1 MGILGFGRANKLE
14 DLKIDDLRR
23 ERVVQEVEQDNS
35 LRAIRRA
42 QQEYDRRLQL
52 ASEPGVS
59 AAERDV
65 AAYRMKLARKTKMRA
80 EVDLQQTITRMTVL
94 DSTIDVIHMKKDLK
108 KNGVWKRIN
117 DLDPESLENQLKNIA
132 VRTKGSQ
139 NKLNDIVNIL
149 EKDNAD
155 VAYDRGP
162 EYDEARAEIDRL
174 AREKG
179 DWVD

>member
-35 LRAIRRA
+35 LKAIRRA

-52 ASEPGVS
+52 ASEPGVPD
-59 AAERDV
+59 AEKDV
-65 AAYRMKLARKTKMRA
+65 AAYRMRLARKTKTRSEA
-80 EVDLQQTITRMTVL
+80 DLQQIITRMTVL
-94 DSTIDVIHMKKDLK
+94 DSAIDLIHMKRDLK
-108 KNGVWKRIN
+108 KNGVWNRIN
-117 DLDPESLENQLKNIA
+117 QLDPETLENQLKDIA
-132 VRTKGSQ
+132 IKTKGSN
-139 NKLNDIVNIL
+139 NKLKDIVDLL
-149 EKDNAD
+149 EKDEAD

-162 EYDEARAEIDRL
+162 EYDEARADIERV

-179 DWVD
+179 GW

>member
-59 AAERDV
+59 DAEKDV
-65 AAYRMKLARKTKMRA
+65 AAYRMKIARKTKA
-80 EVDLQQTITRMTVL
+80 KSETDLQQTITRMTVL
-94 DSTIDVIHMKKDLK
+94 DSAIDVIHLKRDLQ

-117 DLDPESLENQLKNIA
+117 DLDPETLERQLKDIA
-132 VRTKGSQ
+132 VKTKGSN
-139 NKLNDIVNIL
+139 NKLKTIVDIL
-149 EKDNAD
+149 EKDEAD
-155 VAYDRGP
+155 VAYERGP
-162 EYDEARAEIDRL
+162 EYDEARAEIERM
-174 AREKG
+174 AQEKSG
-179 DWVD
+179 W